1 MLQGRSGSASR
12 LGGGGERRRKTE
24 TGKILSNS
32 FPSPAFI
39 ILPSEKGKVK
49 VTLSSG
55 GCRLGLLCSHL
66 WAGYLQRKRFLGAPW
81 ARLSLRAVLLSATGG
96 RLSSSSAGFSLQ
108 PAQSS
113 LPATCGSGGLCIQR
127 LRPENPA
134 ATAGGPGRRGYRQAP
149 LLTLHLF

>member
-1 MLQGRSGSASR
+1 MLQGRSGSASG

-32 FPSPAFI
+32 FPSPASI

-66 WAGYLQRKRFLGAPW
+66 WAGYLQRKRFLRAPW

-113 LPATCGSGGLCIQR
+113 LPATWGSGGLCIQR
-127 LRPENPA
+127 LRSENPA